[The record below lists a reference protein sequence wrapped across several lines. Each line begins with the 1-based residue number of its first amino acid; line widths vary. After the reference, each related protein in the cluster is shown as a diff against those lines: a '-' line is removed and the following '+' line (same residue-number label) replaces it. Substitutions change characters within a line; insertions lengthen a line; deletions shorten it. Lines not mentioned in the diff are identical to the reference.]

1 MSNKQ
6 IGQAQDLADRLRIEG
21 HHAAADQVEDAIGGS
36 HFGDGLLHALR
47 GACQF
52 LLTAIEA
59 LDPKT
64 GMMAEELRLEIDKRL
79 SH

>member
-21 HHAAADQVEDAIGGS
+21 HDAAADKVEDAIGGS
-36 HFGDGLLHALR
+36 QFGDRLLHALR
-47 GACQF
+47 DACQF
-52 LLTAIEA
+52 ALTAIEA